1 MINKVWDSQF
11 WQLDMQLVGKL
22 TLSATAAFI
31 LALAFRFYKSRVHER
46 RGVDNGSGRSGNL
59 DVGEAAGGHVNDETN
74 ELRCRR
80 RKRTQHSDVISAAG
94 SQSLAGDPVTAQ
106 EFNSKSQGGA
116 ISEYQSADGISTHQ
130 SGLNNETPETRAVA
144 STDPKYHQKSLGNG
158 NGVGTIGDNSD
169 SGTVQSLK
177 NTHKD
182 IIGIIVGIIK
192 DNPESGTVQP
202 PKDSGKYVSEPNG
215 IGTIGDNLDS
225 GTVQPLKDSGKDI
238 SEPYGIGTIRDN
250 LDFGTIQPPED
261 SGKDISDPNGI
272 GTIGDNLDSGTV
284 QPLKDSGKDISDPNG
299 IGTIT
304 DNLDSGT
311 VQPLKDS
318 GKDISDPNGIGTIS
332 DNLDSGT
339 VQTLK
344 DSGKDISDPNGIG
357 TITDNLDSGTVQLL
371 KNSGKDISDPN
382 GIGTIGDNLDSGTVQ
397 LLKDSGKDISDLN
410 GIGTIGDNL
419 DSGTVQPLKDSGK
432 DISDPNGIGT
442 ISDNLDSGT
451 VQTLKDSGKDISD
464 PNGIGTITDN
474 LDSGTVQ
481 LLKNS
486 GKDISDPN
494 GIGTIGDNL
503 DSGTVQLLKDSG
515 KDISDLNGIGTIT
528 DNLDSGTVQPLK
540 DSGKDISETNGIG
553 TITDNLDSG
562 TVQPLK
568 DSGKDISDLNGI
580 GTITDNLD
588 SGTVQTLKDSGKDI
602 SDPNGIGTITD
613 NLDSGTVQPL
623 KDSGKDISDP
633 NGIGTIRD
641 NLDSGTVQ
649 PLKDFGKDISGK
661 KVIGTTSD
669 NFDSGTLQPIKDI
682 SDPNGIGTIGN
693 NGNSGNIQPLRESDK
708 EGIGTIRDNSDCENI
723 DLNDSGKDISDGKGI
738 GTTWVNAHLETVQPL
753 EGFARVKGIG
763 ATWNYANS
771 GKIQPLKESGKDIC
785 DEKDIGADSG
795 NIQIPGDCGKD
806 ICDEKGNGTIGVN
819 VDFGD
824 IQPLKDSGRDSCD
837 GNEIGTIWGISN
849 AKNILVTNDPGKD
862 ICDEK
867 ADETIVHNTNSG
879 NKQHLKDSAYE
890 TVYGTTWD
898 NHRQDPEVKETGNVN
913 SGCVIRESSDISSA
927 LNENH
932 KTMQEVH
939 RFSSVSRVVVE
950 ENIISERKE
959 EESRTSPRSAGLRGK
974 IYEYHI
980 ESTSETVSPDKYFK
994 FRTST
999 SPSSRPPAESQ
1010 QDKQEV
1016 KVGLWEQGQDHHDAV
1031 LGPIGSQEALEA
1043 KGYST
1048 PSGLMSPLRSLA
1060 LKPANGS
1067 SPFHVSLSPDS
1078 TFDIH
1083 LGLENCF
1090 EVLSLAKK
1098 HNLDALKTAAYK
1110 VMSDNYLDVLQ
1121 NPSVY
1126 RHLHAAERDLILER
1140 RMRGRRYIVVADI
1153 DTMGHSVSENSSL
1166 SYYDSDQDS
1175 WHLLSSMPPEAVSRA
1190 CSMATMFNYVFI
1202 VLGCQG
1208 LERDMKP
1215 SKRVVCYNPVTDKWQ
1230 DICPLNEARPHCKLV
1245 ELDGYLYAIGGE
1257 CLHTVER
1264 YDPWQN
1270 RWSYV
1275 APLPNDTFAVAH
1287 MATAYDDEIY
1297 VTGGTIRYMLLRY
1310 LRKDNT
1316 WKSSII
1322 TGSKDR
1328 TTDLVAAN
1336 NFLYR
1341 FDMNRSMGI
1350 SVHRCSVR
1358 ARIWYEC
1365 ATYTMPHP
1373 LPFQCAVIDN
1383 NIYCISRN
1391 FHLRF
1396 LTNDISPRFM
1406 EDNLKTLPCPKGLLS
1421 PLVLVLPGLDS
1432 Q

>member
-1 MINKVWDSQF
+1 
-11 WQLDMQLVGKL
+11 MQLVGKL

-238 SEPYGIGTIRDN
+238 SEPNGIGTIRDNLDSGTLQPIKDISEPYGIGTIRDN

-272 GTIGDNLDSGTV
+272 GTI
-284 QPLKDSGKDISDPNG
+284 
-299 IGTIT
+299 
-304 DNLDSGT
+304 
-311 VQPLKDS
+311 
-318 GKDISDPNGIGTIS
+318 
-332 DNLDSGT
+332 
-339 VQTLK
+339 
-344 DSGKDISDPNGIG
+344 
-357 TITDNLDSGTVQLL
+357 
-371 KNSGKDISDPN
+371 
-382 GIGTIGDNLDSGTVQ
+382 
-397 LLKDSGKDISDLN
+397 
-410 GIGTIGDNL
+410 
-419 DSGTVQPLKDSGK
+419 
-432 DISDPNGIGT
+432 
-442 ISDNLDSGT
+442 
-451 VQTLKDSGKDISD
+451 
-464 PNGIGTITDN
+464 
-474 LDSGTVQ
+474 
-481 LLKNS
+481 
-486 GKDISDPN
+486 
-494 GIGTIGDNL
+494 
-503 DSGTVQLLKDSG
+503 
-515 KDISDLNGIGTIT
+515 
-528 DNLDSGTVQPLK
+528 
-540 DSGKDISETNGIG
+540 
-553 TITDNLDSG
+553 
-562 TVQPLK
+562 
-568 DSGKDISDLNGI
+568 
-580 GTITDNLD
+580 
-588 SGTVQTLKDSGKDI
+588 
-602 SDPNGIGTITD
+602 
-613 NLDSGTVQPL
+613 
-623 KDSGKDISDP
+623 
-633 NGIGTIRD
+633 
-641 NLDSGTVQ
+641 
-649 PLKDFGKDISGK
+649 
-661 KVIGTTSD
+661 
-669 NFDSGTLQPIKDI
+669 
-682 SDPNGIGTIGN
+682 
-693 NGNSGNIQPLRESDK
+693 
-708 EGIGTIRDNSDCENI
+708 
-723 DLNDSGKDISDGKGI
+723 
-738 GTTWVNAHLETVQPL
+738 
-753 EGFARVKGIG
+753 
-763 ATWNYANS
+763 
-771 GKIQPLKESGKDIC
+771 
-785 DEKDIGADSG
+785 
-795 NIQIPGDCGKD
+795 
-806 ICDEKGNGTIGVN
+806 
-819 VDFGD
+819 
-824 IQPLKDSGRDSCD
+824 
-837 GNEIGTIWGISN
+837 
-849 AKNILVTNDPGKD
+849 
-862 ICDEK
+862 
-867 ADETIVHNTNSG
+867 
-879 NKQHLKDSAYE
+879 
-890 TVYGTTWD
+890 
-898 NHRQDPEVKETGNVN
+898 
-913 SGCVIRESSDISSA
+913 
-927 LNENH
+927 
-932 KTMQEVH
+932 
-939 RFSSVSRVVVE
+939 
-950 ENIISERKE
+950 
-959 EESRTSPRSAGLRGK
+959 
-974 IYEYHI
+974 
-980 ESTSETVSPDKYFK
+980 
-994 FRTST
+994 
-999 SPSSRPPAESQ
+999 
-1010 QDKQEV
+1010 
-1016 KVGLWEQGQDHHDAV
+1016 
-1031 LGPIGSQEALEA
+1031 
-1043 KGYST
+1043 
-1048 PSGLMSPLRSLA
+1048 
-1060 LKPANGS
+1060 ANGS